1 MAQYWYARIVCLNH
15 LFIATLITNV
25 FGTLYTSPVDATIR
39 IDSAL
44 NASTI
49 MLSYALVALK
59 NLSYAYT
66 VLPGIG
72 RGKNH
77 EIVMKNL
84 V

>member
-1 MAQYWYARIVCLNH
+1 MFV
-15 LFIATLITNV
+15 ATLITNV
-25 FGTLYTSPVDATIR
+25 FGTLYTSPADATIR

-49 MLSYALVALK
+49 GLSYAPVALK

-66 VLPGIG
+66 VLSGIG

-77 EIVMKNL
+77 EIHM
-84 V
+84 